1 MNTTIPVVT
10 AAGLKWRLS
19 ERTDNTEVQG
29 MLSDLIILEHTEFC
43 EFCIS
48 TKVYSASANN

>member
-1 MNTTIPVVT
+1 M
-10 AAGLKWRLS
+10 S

-29 MLSDLIILEHTEFC
+29 MVSDLFILEHTELC